1 MTDVIKNENA
11 VLVVPYHRN
20 LYSYIGST
28 DVLTVG
34 IVKCLG
40 T

>member
-11 VLVVPYHRN
+11 VLVVPYPKN
-20 LYSYIGST
+20 LYSYKDATG
-28 DVLTVG
+28 VLTVG